1 MVKMSQGHQMLPQFL
16 GRQTGGGG
24 WGVAT
29 PPPPLSFGE
38 EGLTPPTD
46 FERKKFNCS
55 DVGPF
60 LIA

>member
-1 MVKMSQGHQMLPQFL
+1 MLPQFL

-24 WGVAT
+24 CN
-29 PPPPLSFGE
+29 PPPLNFGE
-38 EGLTPPTD
+38 EGSTPPPD
-46 FERKKFNCS
+46 FERKKFNCP

>member
-1 MVKMSQGHQMLPQFL
+1 MLPQFL
-16 GRQTGGGG
+16 GRQTGGG

-29 PPPPLSFGE
+29 PPPPKFWRG
-38 EGLTPPTD
+38 GFNPPPD

>member
-1 MVKMSQGHQMLPQFL
+1 MVKMSQGHPMLPQFL

-24 WGVAT
+24 GGLQ
-29 PPPPLSFGE
+29 PPPLNFGE
-38 EGLTPPTD
+38 EGSTPPPD

-55 DVGPF
+55 DVGSF

>member
-1 MVKMSQGHQMLPQFL
+1 MVKMSQGHPILPQFL

-24 WGVAT
+24 VGGCNPPPKFWRGGFN
-29 PPPPLSFGE
+29 PPPP
-38 EGLTPPTD
+38 D
-46 FERKKFNCS
+46 FERKQFNCS

>member
-1 MVKMSQGHQMLPQFL
+1 MSQGHPMLPQFL

-24 WGVAT
+24 VGGLQ
-29 PPPPLSFGE
+29 PPPPNFGE
-38 EGLTPPTD
+38 EGLTPPPD

>member
-1 MVKMSQGHQMLPQFL
+1 MLPQFL

-24 WGVAT
+24 GGGGLQ
-29 PPPPLSFGE
+29 PPPPLNFGE
-38 EGLTPPTD
+38 EGLTPPPD